1 MICLTNLNLNKN
13 ELQNAVLQPLAV
25 APANPK
31 LGQIYTDSSSEPKAI
46 KWYDGT
52 GWKLVGVVYEQT
64 SALGKVITGLS
75 SNGTVTVT
83 NVKDLQ
89 LTDYTP
95 VEGGY
100 VTAGSNLESA
110 LKALDQ
116 AVKNAVAGGGEVN
129 QFAFSN
135 IKVSTITVSATG
147 KTDTVE
153 FVAGSN
159 IQLVADASKKTITIT
174 AVVPTKLSELTND
187 EGFID
192 NTVSNLVNYYTKSS
206 TYSKDEVNTLI
217 GNLATISVQVV
228 SSLPGTGKSNIIYLI
243 AKATAD
249 GEQNSYDEYLW
260 TGTKFERIGDTTID
274 LSGYLQK
281 TGNAS
286 NVTVD
291 FTAPSSRS
299 LPATGESLGIIVGKI
314 LKYLSDLKSVAFT
327 GSYNDLLNKPT
338 QIVYYTSGKLSAG
351 STSTSISFNGRYLH
365 TTLVDAVTG
374 EAVLA
379 DIDVSTNSA
388 TISVAQAYTNDL
400 NISLMYSN

>member
-31 LGQIYTDSSSEPKAI
+31 LGQIYTDSSSNPKAI

-52 GWKLVGVVYEQT
+52 DWKLVGVVYEQT

-206 TYSKDEVNTLI
+206 TYSKDEVNNLI

-338 QIVYYTSGKLSAG
+338 QVVYYTSGKLSAG

-379 DIDVSTNSA
+379 DIDVSNNSA

>member
-1 MICLTNLNLNKN
+1 MICLTNLDLNKN
-13 ELQNAVLQPLAV
+13 ELQNAVLQPLAT
-25 APANPK
+25 APTNPK
-31 LGQIYTDSSSEPKAI
+31 LGQIYVDSSSDPKTI

-52 GWKLVGVVYEQT
+52 SWKLVGVVYEQT
-64 SALGKVITGLS
+64 STLGKVITGLS
-75 SNGTVTVT
+75 NNGTVTVT
-83 NVKDLQ
+83 DVKDLQ
-89 LTDYTP
+89 LTGYTP
-95 VEGGY
+95 VSGGY
-100 VTAGSNLESA
+100 IATGDSLESA

-153 FVAGSN
+153 FIAGNN
-159 IQLVADASKKTITIT
+159 INLVANAANKTITIS
-174 AVVPTKLSELTND
+174 AVIPTKLSELTND

-192 NTVSNLVNYYTKSS
+192 NTVSNLVNYYTKTN

-228 SSLPGTGKSNIIYLI
+228 SSLPETGKSNIIYLI
-243 AKATAD
+243 AKDVAD
-249 GEQNSYDEYLW
+249 GEQNTYDEYLW
-260 TGTKFERIGDTTID
+260 TGSKFEKIGDTSID
-274 LSGYLQK
+274 LSGYLQT

-299 LPATGESLGIIVGKI
+299 LPATGETLGIIIGKI
-314 LKYLSDLKSVAFT
+314 LKYLSDLKNVAFT
-327 GSYNDLLNKPT
+327 GSYHDLTDKPT
-338 QIVYYTSGKLSAG
+338 QVVKYAKGTITAG
-351 STSTSISFNGRYLH
+351 SLSSSVNYTGIYVGHSV
-365 TTLVDAVTG
+365 VDNLTK

-379 DIDVSTNSA
+379 DVTIGTNQA
-388 TISVAQAYTNDL
+388 TFNISEAYANDL
-400 NISLMYSN
+400 DIIVMYS

>member
-31 LGQIYTDSSSEPKAI
+31 LGQIYTDSSSDPKAI

-52 GWKLVGVVYEQT
+52 DWKLVGVVYEQT

>member
-217 GNLATISVQVV
+217 GNLATISIQVV
-228 SSLPGTGKSNIIYLI
+228 SSLPETGKSNIIYLI
-243 AKATAD
+243 AKTTAD

-338 QIVYYTSGKLSAG
+338 QVVYYTSGKLSAG

>member
-1 MICLTNLNLNKN
+1 MVCLTNLNLNKN

-31 LGQIYTDSSSEPKAI
+31 LGQIYTDSSSDPKTI

-52 GWKLVGVVYEQT
+52 SWKLVGVVYEQT
-64 SALGKVITGLS
+64 STLGKVITGLS
-75 SNGTVTVT
+75 TNGTVTVT
-83 NVKDLQ
+83 DVKDLK
-89 LTDYTP
+89 LTGYTP
-95 VEGGY
+95 VSGGY
-100 VTAGSNLESA
+100 VATGDSLESA

-116 AVKNAVAGGGEVN
+116 AVQNAVAGGGEVN

-153 FVAGSN
+153 FIAGDN
-159 IQLVADASKKTITIT
+159 INLVADAANKTIKIS
-174 AVVPTKLSELTND
+174 AVIPTKLSELTND

-192 NTVSNLVNYYTKSS
+192 NTVSNLVNYYTKTN

-228 SSLPGTGKSNIIYLI
+228 DSLPTTGKSNIIYLI
-243 AKATAD
+243 AKSVAD
-249 GEQNSYDEYLW
+249 GEQNIYDEYLW
-260 TGTKFERIGDTTID
+260 TGTKFEKIGDTSID

-281 TGNAS
+281 AGNAS

-291 FTAPSSRS
+291 FTSPSSRS
-299 LPATGESLGIIVGKI
+299 LPATGEKLGIIVGKI
-314 LKYLSDLKSVAFT
+314 IKYLSDLKNVAFT
-327 GSYNDLLNKPT
+327 GSYNDLTDKPT
-338 QIVYYTSGKLSAG
+338 KGVKYAKGTITAG
-351 STSTSISFNGRYLH
+351 SLSSNVNYTGIYVGYSVVDNSTK
-365 TTLVDAVTG
+365 

-379 DIDVSTNSA
+379 DVTIGTNQV
-388 TISVAQAYTNDL
+388 TFNISEAYANDL
-400 NISLMYSN
+400 DIIVMYS

>member
-1 MICLTNLNLNKN
+1 MICLTNFDLNRN

-25 APANPK
+25 APSNPK
-31 LGQIYTDSSSEPKAI
+31 LGQIYTDSSTEPKRI
-46 KWYDGT
+46 KWYNGT
-52 GWKLVGVVYEQT
+52 KWDLVGVVYDQE
-64 SALGKVITGLS
+64 SEVGKVITGLS
-75 SNGTVTVT
+75 SSGTATLT

-89 LTDYTP
+89 LTGYTP

-100 VTAGSNLESA
+100 VTNGSNLESA
-110 LKALDQ
+110 IKALDQ
-116 AVKNAVAGGGEVN
+116 AIKNAVAGGGEVN

-135 IKVSTITVSATG
+135 IKVSNITVSATG

-153 FVAGSN
+153 FIAGDN
-159 IQLVADASKKTITIT
+159 INLVADAAKKTITIS

-192 NTVSNLVNYYTKSS
+192 NTVANLVNYYTKSS

-228 SSLPGTGKSNIIYLI
+228 SSLPETGKSNIIYLI
-243 AKATAD
+243 AKAVAD
-249 GEQNSYDEYLW
+249 GEQNIYDEYLW
-260 TGTKFERIGDTTID
+260 TGTKFERIGDTSID

-286 NVTVD
+286 SVTVD

-299 LPATGESLGIIVGKI
+299 LPTTGETLGIIVGKI
-314 LKYLSDLKSVAFT
+314 LKYLSDLKTVAFT
-327 GSYNDLLNKPT
+327 GSYTDLINKPT
-338 QIVYYTSGKLSAG
+338 QVVYYTSGTLTAG
-351 STSTSISFNGRYLH
+351 STSTIISFNGRYLH

-374 EAVLA
+374 EDVLA
-379 DIDVSTNSA
+379 DIDVTTNSA
-388 TISVAQAYTNDL
+388 TISVAQAHANDL
-400 NISLMYSN
+400 TISLMYSN

>member
-1 MICLTNLNLNKN
+1 MICLTNLDLNKN

-25 APANPK
+25 APSNPK
-31 LGQIYTDSSSEPKAI
+31 LGQIYTDSSSDPKTI

-52 GWKLVGVVYEQT
+52 AWKLVGVVYEQT
-64 SALGKVITGLS
+64 SALGKVITGLN

-83 NVKDLQ
+83 DVKDLQ
-89 LTDYTP
+89 LTGYTP

-100 VTAGSNLESA
+100 ITAGSNLESA

-116 AVKNAVAGGGEVN
+116 AVQNAVAGGGEVN

-135 IKVSTITVSATG
+135 IKVSTITISATG

-159 IQLVADASKKTITIT
+159 IQLVADASKKTITIS

-192 NTVSNLVNYYTKSS
+192 NTVSNLVNYYTKSE
-206 TYSKDEVNTLI
+206 TYTQSEVNTLI

-228 SSLPGTGKSNIIYLI
+228 SSLPETGKSNIIYLI
-243 AKATAD
+243 AKSVAD

-260 TGTKFERIGDTTID
+260 TGSKFEKIGDTSID
-274 LSGYLQK
+274 LSGYLQT

-299 LPATGESLGIIVGKI
+299 LPATGETLGIIVGKI
-314 LKYLSDLKSVAFT
+314 LKYLSDLKNVAFT
-327 GSYNDLLNKPT
+327 GSYDDLTGKPT
-338 QIVYYTSGKLSAG
+338 QVVHYTSGTLSAG
-351 STSTSISFNGRYLH
+351 STSTTINFTGTYLGSH
-365 TTLVDAVTG
+365 CYDVTTG
-374 EAVLA
+374 EDLIV
-379 DIDVSTNSA
+379 DVITTAGSA
-388 TISVAQAYTNDL
+388 TISIAQVHTN
-400 NISLMYSN
+400 NISITLMHT

>member
-1 MICLTNLNLNKN
+1 MICLTNIDLNKN

-25 APANPK
+25 APSNPK
-31 LGQIYTDSSSEPKAI
+31 LGQIYTDSSSEPKTI

-52 GWKLVGVVYEQT
+52 SWKLVGVVYEQNST
-64 SALGKVITGLS
+64 LGKVITGLS
-75 SNGTVTVT
+75 SNGTVTVS

-95 VEGGY
+95 VDGGY
-100 VTAGSNLESA
+100 ISTGDSLGAA

-116 AVKNAVAGGGEVN
+116 AVQNAVAGGGEVN

-135 IKVSTITVSATG
+135 IKISNITVSATG

-153 FVAGSN
+153 FIAGNN
-159 IQLVADASKKTITIT
+159 INLVADATSKTITIS

-228 SSLPGTGKSNIIYLI
+228 SSLPDTGKSNIIYLI
-243 AKATAD
+243 AKSVAD

-260 TGTKFERIGDTTID
+260 TGSKFEKIGDTSIN
-274 LSGYLQK
+274 LSGYLQT

-299 LPATGESLGIIVGKI
+299 LPATGETLGIIVGKV
-314 LKYLSDLKSVAFT
+314 LKYLSDLKTVAFT
-327 GSYNDLLNKPT
+327 GSYSDLMDKPT
-338 QIVYYTSGKLSAG
+338 QVVYYTSGTLSAG
-351 STSTSISFNGRYLH
+351 STSTTISFTGRYLH
-365 TTLVDAVTG
+365 TSLVDSVTG

-388 TISVAQAYTNDL
+388 TISVAQAYVNDL
-400 NISLMYSN
+400 TISLMYSN